1 MKKQNGFT
9 LIEVLITMAIFSIGI
24 LALTAMQIS
33 GMNSN
38 QFARTLATAS
48 TLAGDKI
55 EKIMLIGNDNTILDP
70 GEHFDPPNTHN
81 EGQIEYTLKWFVTDD
96 VPAGGSKQ
104 IDITVLWSFNGKNK
118 ELKVTYFK
126 SGRGAA

>member
-1 MKKQNGFT
+1 MKTQNGFT

-55 EKIMLIGNDNTILDP
+55 EKIMLISNNATELEAGIIHKD
-70 GEHFDPPNTHN
+70 THE
-81 EGQIEYTLKWFVTDD
+81 EGQIDYTLEWEVTDD
-96 VPAGGSKQ
+96 VPADGSKQ
-104 IDITVLWSFNGKNK
+104 IDLIVKWEFNGKVK